1 MGPDIDFEKL
11 VDVTE
16 GYSGADISNV
26 CREAAMMPLRKKL
39 LMGGGIS
46 ADRIKEIKQEA
57 ESPLAMEDFL
67 SSLKNIQKSVGKE
80 TLDDYAKWMSEFG
93 SV

>member
-1 MGPDIDFEKL
+1 MSPDVDFDRL

-46 ADRIKEIKQEA
+46 ADRIREIKQEA
-57 ESPLAMEDFL
+57 EAPLEMEDFVK
-67 SSLKNIQKSVGKE
+67 SLQNI
-80 TLDDYAKWMSEFG
+80 
-93 SV
+93 

>member
-1 MGPDIDFEKL
+1 MGPDIDFERL

-57 ESPLAMEDFL
+57 EAPLAMEDFL
-67 SSLKNIQKSVGKE
+67 NSLKNIQKSVGKE
-80 TLDDYAKWMSEFG
+80 TLDDYAKWMAEFG